1 MILCTRELA
10 DMFERSQFIII
21 TGGKKMLKKV
31 LNKLVKEMQERN
43 SVDKILQA
51 KDLREVYNEEKAAM
65 KKQLKDFK
73 ELVQSQVN
81 LGEIPIY
88 DPENIINS
96 DVAVEVMFILLMCK
110 LDEYRIFSDYGKTL
124 NIALKNV
131 KDHKSVLAYNF
142 YMLIRKENLSR
153 LDEYLV
159 LKRVL
164 FK

>member
-51 KDLREVYNEEKAAM
+51 KDLRAVYNEEKVAM

-73 ELVQSQVN
+73 ELVQGQVN
-81 LGEIPIY
+81 LGEISIY

-110 LDEYRIFSDYGKTL
+110 MDEYRIFSDYGKTL

-142 YMLIRKENLSR
+142 YMLIRKEDLSR
-153 LDEYLV
+153 LDEYQV

>member
-1 MILCTRELA
+1 
-10 DMFERSQFIII
+10 
-21 TGGKKMLKKV
+21 MLKKV

-51 KDLREVYNEEKAAM
+51 KDLRAVYNEEKVAM

-131 KDHKSVLAYNF
+131 KDHKSILAYNF

-153 LDEYLV
+153 LDEYQV

>member
-1 MILCTRELA
+1 
-10 DMFERSQFIII
+10 
-21 TGGKKMLKKV
+21 MLKKV

-51 KDLREVYNEEKAAM
+51 KDLRAVYNEEKVAM

-73 ELVQSQVN
+73 ELVQGQVN
-81 LGEIPIY
+81 LGEISIY

-110 LDEYRIFSDYGKTL
+110 MDEYRIFSDYGKTL

-142 YMLIRKENLSR
+142 YMLIRKEDLSR
-153 LDEYLV
+153 LDEYQV

>member
-1 MILCTRELA
+1 
-10 DMFERSQFIII
+10 
-21 TGGKKMLKKV
+21 MLKKV

-51 KDLREVYNEEKAAM
+51 KDLRAVYNEEKVAM

-73 ELVQSQVN
+73 ELVQGQVN
-81 LGEIPIY
+81 LEEISIY

-110 LDEYRIFSDYGKTL
+110 MDEYRIFSDYGKTL

-142 YMLIRKENLSR
+142 YMLIRKEDLSR
-153 LDEYLV
+153 LDEYQV